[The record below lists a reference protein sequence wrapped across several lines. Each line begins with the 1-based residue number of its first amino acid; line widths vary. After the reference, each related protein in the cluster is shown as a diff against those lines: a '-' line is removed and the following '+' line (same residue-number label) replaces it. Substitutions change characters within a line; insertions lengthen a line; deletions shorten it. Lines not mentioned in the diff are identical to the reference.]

1 MLLKYKIQIVHY
13 LSRKFSSEF
22 LAAAKNMKRVFE
34 KADIYKEK
42 LISQNLLSKFTK
54 IKVIYS
60 IDREQYFFN
69 FSQHNEDSF
78 EFKVVEGNP
87 LPLEVFNFGEKSED
101 ITVKNLVI
109 ETRTE
114 RFEFGEGYLLS
125 HREFMEAHQDPEK
138 FLVKKIQFE
147 LEKIKYPTKSSQS
160 DYISNLMAVE
170 KKFKTLITSDD
181 TSELV
186 LDKFLE
192 ENPVILAKTL
202 KLEKLQH
209 QVVLEDIHG
218 EIGQNLKPDLIAY
231 NLLMKEWVIV
241 DYKKAK
247 RSIIKNTNKV
257 RTTFKS
263 EVGDL
268 HAQLRDYR
276 NYFSDREQ
284 RKAFK
289 RRYGFDLES
298 PDTYGIIG
306 IVLEKEKKDFKKL
319 IQDQVRWLNII
330 PYNFLLDDFSNY
342 IMDLNKDFEKAN
354 EGYK

>member
-13 LSRKFSSEF
+13 LSLKFSSEY
-22 LAAAKNMKRVFE
+22 LEAAKNTKRVFE
-34 KADIYKEK
+34 NAGIYKEK
-42 LISQNLLSKFTK
+42 LISENLLGKFSR
-54 IKVIYS
+54 IEVVYS

-69 FSQHNEDSF
+69 FTQDNEDSF
-78 EFKVVEGNP
+78 NFKVVKGNP
-87 LPLEVFNFGEKSED
+87 LPLSLFNFDEHSED
-101 ITVKNLVI
+101 ITVKNLVV
-109 ETRTE
+109 ETGTDS
-114 RFEFGEGYLLS
+114 FEFGEGYILS

-138 FLVKKIQFE
+138 FLVKKIQFG
-147 LEKIKYPTKSSQS
+147 LEKIKHPTKSSQLN
-160 DYISNLMAVE
+160 YISSLVAIE
-170 KKFKTLITSDD
+170 KKFKTLIFSHD
-181 TSELV
+181 TPELV

-192 ENPVILAKTL
+192 ENSVILSKAL
-202 KLEKLQH
+202 KLEELQH
-209 QVVLEDIHG
+209 QIVLEDIHG

-231 NLLMKEWVIV
+231 NLFMKEWVIV

-247 RSIIKNTNKV
+247 RNIIKNPNKI

-263 EVGDL
+263 EVDDL

-276 NYFSDREQ
+276 DYFSDREH

-319 IQDQVRWLNII
+319 IQDKLRWFNII
-330 PYNFLLDDFSNY
+330 PYNYILDDFSKY
-342 IMDLNKDFEKAN
+342 IVELKKEFEKAQDLN
-354 EGYK
+354 